1 MAKIKSVIGLEADSN
16 EIRAVEISRS
26 SGVYSVLACGKIPL
40 SEGVI
45 EEGFIR
51 DADRFSIALSE
62 LMRNGGFKSTD
73 IVVGVNNENVI
84 MRYASFPQVSP
95 DKLRNMVLLQAQEF
109 IPIPVQEMEIDYVV
123 AGQGVN
129 DEEQNVTNVMLVA
142 ARRNMIEQYINTLS
156 ASKLQVIDVDASVLS
171 LCRGLK
177 NGVAGEEK
185 YAVLNMTEDLLNFLV
200 IKGDE
205 ISMVRSIQIPERVEE
220 NVERLFAD
228 SYDDDDTVMVEDIQE
243 VGAML
248 AQETNSSVSYYSMQN
263 SDAPIEKIF
272 LTTTLPNNDRISE
285 EMRSIVSAI
294 PVIVP
299 DFYSS
304 NNFGLDQK
312 VINEFAGCIGLAI
325 AALEV
330 K

>member
-1 MAKIKSVIGLEADSN
+1 MAKIKSRIGLEVNSK
-16 EIRAVEISRS
+16 EIRAVEVSRIN
-26 SGVYSVLACGKIPL
+26 GEYSVLACGKIPL
-40 SEGVI
+40 PEGVI

-51 DADRFSIALSE
+51 DADRFNIALTE
-62 LMRNGGFKSTD
+62 LITNGGFKSVK
-73 IVVGVNNENVI
+73 IVLGFNNENVV
-84 MRYASFPQVSP
+84 MRYATFPQVAE

-109 IPIPVQEMEIDYVV
+109 IPIPVQEMEIDYVI
-123 AGQGVN
+123 AGEGTGDDDQP
-129 DEEQNVTNVMLVA
+129 VTNVMLVA

-156 ASKLQVIDVDASVLS
+156 ASKFMVVDVDASVLS
-171 LCRGLK
+171 LCRGLQSS
-177 NGVAGEEK
+177 VVGEER
-185 YAVLNMTEDLLNFLV
+185 YAVLNITEDLLNFLI

-220 NVERLFAD
+220 NVERLFSGA
-228 SYDDDDTVMVEDIQE
+228 YDDPSKKAEDIEE

-248 AQETNSSVSYYSMQN
+248 AQETSSSVSYYSMQN
-263 SDAPIEKIF
+263 SDSPIEKIF
-272 LTTTLPNNDRISE
+272 LLSTLSENDE
-285 EMRSIVSAI
+285 LANKMKDIVSTI

-299 DFYSS
+299 DFYKS

-325 AALEV
+325 AAMEV